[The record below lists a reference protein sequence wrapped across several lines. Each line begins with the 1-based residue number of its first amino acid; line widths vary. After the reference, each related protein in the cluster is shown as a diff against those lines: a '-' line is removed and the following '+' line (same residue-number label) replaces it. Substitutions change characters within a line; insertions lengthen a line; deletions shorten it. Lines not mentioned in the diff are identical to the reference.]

1 MKVLVLRFSSIGD
14 IVLTSPVVR
23 CLATQ
28 LGAEVHFLT
37 KAAFAQIPAANP
49 SVQRVFALGKGQNHN
64 DKVFFC
70 EKMPDLL
77 RILQKENYDYV
88 IDLHHNL
95 RSFRVKWALGRPSFA
110 FQKLNFQKWMLVRWG
125 IDILP
130 QKHIVERYMDT
141 VTTLGVQYD
150 GQGLDFHYAPNTL
163 PTLDAAVDA
172 LLPTLRST
180 RHRTLSAA
188 KTSGAELS
196 AAETSGAEL
205 SAAETN
211 STGIIPY
218 IAVVIGAAHG
228 TKRLPEEKIIEICQK
243 QPYATLLLGGPDERA
258 AGERIA
264 AAVSDGRA
272 INACGALSLF
282 GSARAVERA
291 TAVITH
297 DTGLMHIAAAFRKR
311 IVSVWGSTV
320 PEFGMTPFYPD
331 GIDLNTS
338 VEVKGLPCRPCSKIG
353 FDTCPKG
360 HFKCMQ
366 GIDLG
371 AIRGEF

>member
-23 CLATQ
+23 CLAMQ

-49 SVQRVFALGKGQNHN
+49 LVQRVFALGKGQNPDH
-64 DKVFFC
+64 KVLFC

-77 RILQKENYDYV
+77 RILQKEKYDYV

-95 RSFRVKWALGRPSFA
+95 RSIRVKWALGRPSFS
-110 FQKLNFQKWMLVRWG
+110 FNKLNFPKWMLVRWG

-130 QKHIVERYMDT
+130 KKHIVARYMET
-141 VTTLGVQYD
+141 VASLGVQYD
-150 GQGLDFHYAPNTL
+150 GQGLDFHYPPNSL
-163 PTLDAAVDA
+163 PTLDAALDA
-172 LLPTLRST
+172 LLQPASFRHRSFHHRSFRLRST
-180 RHRTLSAA
+180 
-188 KTSGAELS
+188 SGD
-196 AAETSGAEL
+196 ETSDV
-205 SAAETN
+205 
-211 STGIIPY
+211 GIIPY

-243 QPYATLLLGGPDERA
+243 QPYPTLLLGGPDERA

-264 AAVSDGRA
+264 AAVGDGSA

-331 GIDLNTS
+331 GIYLNTS
-338 VEVKGLPCRPCSKIG
+338 VEVKGLSCRPCSKIG
-353 FDTCPKG
+353 FDTCPKK
-360 HFKCMQ
+360 HFKCMNA
-366 GIDLG
+366 IDLG
-371 AIRGEF
+371 AIGEGL